1 MSGEQ
6 VPPRDLDIREQL
18 WLLASEEVDRMRI
31 TPYAIAKRARVSPS
45 IVSRWLRGERDLN
58 LGTAAKIARVLGLKI
73 VRIDTATAGA
83 EEPDFA
89 I

>member
-45 IVSRWLRGERDLN
+45 VVSRWLRGERDLT
-58 LGTAAKIARVLGLKI
+58 LATAAKIARVLGLQI
-73 VRIDTATAGA
+73 VRIDTAAGA
-83 EEPDFA
+83 EEADFA

>member
-6 VPPRDLDIREQL
+6 VPPRDLDIGEEL
-18 WLLASEEVDRMRI
+18 WLFAYQEVEQKRI

-45 IVSRWLRGERDLN
+45 VVTRWLRGERDLN
-58 LGTAAKIARVLGLKI
+58 LGTASKIARALGLKI

>member
-6 VPPRDLDIREQL
+6 VPPRDLDIGEEL
-18 WLLASEEVDRMRI
+18 WLFAYQEVEQKRI

-45 IVSRWLRGERDLN
+45 IVSRWLRGERDLS
-58 LGTAAKIARVLGLKI
+58 LPTAAKIARVLGLKI

>member
-6 VPPRDLDIREQL
+6 VPPRNLDIREQL

-45 IVSRWLRGERDLN
+45 VVSRWLRGERDLT
-58 LGTAAKIARVLGLKI
+58 LATAAKIARVLGLQI
-73 VRIDTATAGA
+73 VRIDTAAGA
-83 EEPDFA
+83 EEADFA